1 MLPARLYDAASRDLI
16 PLEVTLEL
24 TSSCNF
30 ACPYCYLAETPRGE
44 DLDSPRI
51 TALLDEL
58 SGMGTLMLVLSGGEP
73 LLRPDWLEIARHA
86 RQLGMAVS
94 LLTNGSRVDR
104 AAAAALAGLG
114 VTVHLSLP
122 AATESTGRSLTGV
135 AGGTVAAVSAL
146 RLLAAQGVRTVVRF
160 LATTIGLPE
169 IEAVRDLAAAA
180 GANFTLLPTV
190 HSRLSGSTDARH
202 LRVPVEDLREAGCWR
217 PCRAPDDSVPT
228 TAPPC
233 GAGRW
238 HACVRADGRVTP
250 CPLLPT
256 VAGDLR
262 LATFREIWTGSPVL
276 ARLRAVTVADLAV
289 CKRCGLL
296 ASCNR
301 CHGMALLEGGDALGP
316 DRRACEL
323 AGAGI
328 VQAENGRGG
337 PVPGDEGLTPT

>member
-1 MLPARLYDAASRDLI
+1 MLPARLYEAASSRLL

-24 TSSCNF
+24 TSHCNF
-30 ACPYCYLAETPRGE
+30 ACPYCYLADTPTGE
-44 DLDSPRI
+44 DLDSLRI

-58 SGMGTLMLVLSGGEP
+58 SAMGTLMLVLSGGEP
-73 LLRPDWLEIARHA
+73 LLRPDWLDIARNA

-94 LLTNGSRVDR
+94 LLTNGSRVDP
-104 AAAAALAGLG
+104 AAAAALARLD
-114 VTVHLSLP
+114 VTVQLSLP
-122 AATESTGRSLTGV
+122 AATERTGRTLTGV
-135 AGGTVAAVSAL
+135 EGGTEAAVSAL

-160 LATTIGLPE
+160 LATTVGLPE

-180 GANFTLLPTV
+180 GADFTLLPTV
-190 HSRLSGSTDARH
+190 HSRLSGSADTLH
-202 LRVPVEDLREAGCWR
+202 LRVPSADLQEAGCGR
-217 PCRAPDDSVPT
+217 SCGATDRRVPT

-250 CPLLPT
+250 CALLPT
-256 VAGDLR
+256 VAGDLKS
-262 LATFREIWTGSPVL
+262 ATFREIWTGSPVL
-276 ARLRAVTVADLAV
+276 ARLRSVTVADLAV
-289 CKRCGLL
+289 CMRCGLL

-328 VQAENGRGG
+328 FQAENGHGH